1 MYLIALVCWA
11 VAVQATVPK
20 DWQLQIDN
28 LNAFY
33 TEDDTAPLNLE
44 GYPRD
49 MYLPLLGNGYLSQE
63 KGVRGDTMFVSGL
76 FNNETTSP
84 SHRARIPAMFAIT
97 VDKTKTTGVLFDI
110 EKARYTR
117 RGLLSDNSS
126 WYELQWYAHQTHRS
140 LYVMEL
146 TVHKSSTSNSVDL
159 MLSNN
164 GGNASPDINFVEKSS
179 DNGVRVTCGSTTIAE
194 TPESGTHDVCV
205 ANTIVPSVITVDESN
220 NHQTKVFIAAIR
232 TTLDSTDVQ
241 ADTLS
246 DYSTGMKLAA
256 DGSLFNQ
263 HVKAW
268 ATLWENG
275 INLQGSR
282 TDVGIAV
289 NASIYY
295 VLSSVR
301 ADWPHGLAPGGLTN
315 SYNVS

>member
-1 MYLIALVCWA
+1 MYLVALVCCA
-11 VAVQATVPK
+11 IAVQAIPVE
-20 DWQLQIDN
+20 WQIQIDT

-33 TEDDTAPLNLE
+33 ADDDTSPLNLE

-97 VDKTKTTGVLFDI
+97 VDKTETTGVLFDI

-117 RGLLSDNSS
+117 RGQFSDNSS

-140 LYVMEL
+140 LYVMEM
-146 TVHKSSTSNSVDL
+146 TVHKSSASNSIDVI
-159 MLSNN
+159 LSNN
-164 GGNASPDINFVEKSS
+164 AGSDSTDIAFVEKSS
-179 DNGVRVTCGSTTIAE
+179 DNGIRVICGSTTIAE
-194 TPESGTHDVCV
+194 TIESGTHEVCV
-205 ANTIVPSVITVDESN
+205 ANTIVPSVMTINESN
-220 NHQTKVFIAAIR
+220 NHQTQVFIAAIR
-232 TTLDSTDVQ
+232 TALDSTDVEGDAK
-241 ADTLS
+241 ADYT
-246 DYSTGMKLAA
+246 TGMKLAA
-256 DGSLFNQ
+256 DGTLFNLHSQ
-263 HVKAW
+263 GW

-275 INLQGSR
+275 IQVQGSR
-282 TDVGIAV
+282 TDVGIAI

-315 SYNVS
+315 SYNVSN